1 MTEQQ
6 ATALT
11 IPYPR
16 RTLLR
21 DVLRRL
27 IRGTFALISDMEVIG
42 EENIPASGPLI
53 VVGNH
58 FSFIDPVAVIGIA
71 PWPLEFLAGFR
82 LPNAPALVRFIPKV
96 YGVLPVH
103 RGSVSRSALRGAESV
118 LQQNGVVGIFPEGG
132 NWATVLRPAR
142 PGAAYL
148 AARTNARILP
158 VGIDGVWDIFPQLRQ
173 GKRAKVTIRIGKP
186 FGPLKVNGRGRE
198 RREQLDEV
206 GHTMMR
212 KIADLIPPQLRG
224 HYSDDPAI
232 REAAQGTEIYPWA
245 DNPDI

>member
-1 MTEQQ
+1 MVEQQ
-6 ATALT
+6 ATALS

-16 RTLLR
+16 RTIVR
-21 DVLRRL
+21 DVLRRI
-27 IRGTFALISDMEVIG
+27 IRGLFSLISDMEVIG
-42 EENIPASGPLI
+42 MENIPEKGPLI

-58 FSFIDPVAVIGIA
+58 FSFIDPVAVIAIA
-71 PWPLEFLAGFR
+71 PWPIEFLSGFR
-82 LPNAPALVRFIPKV
+82 LPNAPLAVRFIPKL

-118 LQQNGVVGIFPEGG
+118 LRQDGVVGIFPEGG

-148 AARTNARILP
+148 ATRTNARILP
-158 VGIDGVWDIFPQLRQ
+158 IGIHGVWDIFPYLRK
-173 GKRAKVTIRIGKP
+173 GKRAKVTLRIGKP
-186 FGPLKVNGRGRE
+186 FGPLKVTGRGRE
-198 RREQLDEV
+198 RRDQLDEV
-206 GHTMMR
+206 GHTMMS
-212 KIADLIPPQLRG
+212 KIAELIPPQRRG

-245 DNPDI
+245 DDPDI